1 MNKEIT
7 DGVVLMPAPFSA
19 GLSVWSRQDGTPGS
33 DTYAG
38 LATAAFVPADQDF
51 AGCLEVQ
58 KTDSVQKLRYMVET
72 PMLEGCYLRVRARI
86 KAVSGALPS
95 VRIAGWAGRA
105 GGGHVNG
112 LTEVGPTVALTSYGE
127 VVEIAAIIGPGNRGG
142 VDMVWGRDPDYGHF
156 GLDLTGSNGG
166 VVRIDD
172 IVIED
177 ITSVFLRTML
187 DTVDV
192 RDFGAVGD
200 GVTDDS
206 GAFNAADNAANGRTV
221 LVSKGTYRLS
231 QDVTFDNHVR
241 FEGTVTMP
249 QSAILVA
256 AQDFELAT
264 YVDAFKDE
272 DLAFRKAFQ
281 ALLNNSDHEGLDL
294 SGRRVSIQGPIDLQA
309 AVPNRTSYAQRR
321 VLRNGQLR
329 AEDSGNWAPVTVTSQ
344 ATYSASNSTRLTNV
358 ANVAN
363 IQIGSLVEASGVGRE
378 IYVKDKNVA
387 AQTVTLSQ
395 PLSDAIG
402 TQTYTFTRFQFML
415 DFSGF
420 ASLQDFE
427 IADVELQCNARASG
441 ILLAPNG
448 GIFQLRDSVINRP
461 GHRGLTSHGE
471 GCQGMLV
478 DRCKFISAENG
489 ELTQNRQ
496 SVAITA
502 NSNDVKIRD
511 NRATQ
516 FRHFAVLSGAFQ
528 MITGN
533 HFFQGDS
540 ATNGVRSAGILLT
553 LRACNSTISGNYIDN
568 CHIEWTNEREPEPDY
583 TGGFGFAGLTITGNV
598 FLCSN
603 IASWFAFLAIKPYG
617 TGHYVNGLN
626 VSGNSFR
633 CVQGTINRVERV
645 DTSFANLDM
654 TKMRKIDFVGN
665 TFHNIEYGAKNPLLV
680 AHDQNSESTT
690 WVVDTDSRLPFNGR
704 SLNVES
710 VVARGKIKN
719 SSNVGKYDMPY
730 TLTQEGAGNNLVHL
744 IWPSAVR
751 GDANVTVRCD
761 L

>member
-7 DGVVLMPAPFSA
+7 DGVVLMPTPFSA

-38 LATAAFVPADQDF
+38 LATAAFVPSDQDF
-51 AGCLEVQ
+51 GGCLELQ
-58 KTDSVQKLRYMVET
+58 KTDSVQRLRYMVET

-112 LTEVGPTVALTSYGE
+112 LAEVGPSVALTSYGE
-127 VVEIAAIIGPGNRGG
+127 VVEIAAIIGPGKRTG
-142 VDMVWGRDPDYGHF
+142 VDMFWGREPDFGHF
-156 GLDLTGSNGG
+156 GLDLTGANGG

-177 ITSVFLRTML
+177 ITSVFLRNMM
-187 DTVDV
+187 DIVDV

-206 GAFNAADNAANGRTV
+206 GAFNAADSAANGRTV
-221 LVSKGTYRLS
+221 LVSKGTYRLN

-249 QSAILVA
+249 DSAILIA

-264 YVDAFKDE
+264 YIDAFKNE
-272 DLAFRKAFQ
+272 ELAFRKAFQ

-294 SGRRVSIQGPIDLQA
+294 SGRRVSIHGPIDLQA

-344 ATYSASNSTRLTNV
+344 ASYSASNSTRLTNV

-363 IQIGSLVEASGVGRE
+363 IQIGSLVQASGVGRE

-402 TQTYTFTRFQFML
+402 TQNYTFTRFKFML

-420 ASLQDFE
+420 DSLQDFE
-427 IADVELQCNARASG
+427 IADIELQCNGLASG

-448 GIFQLRDSVINRP
+448 GIFHLRDSVINRP

-489 ELTQNRQ
+489 DLTQNRQ

-540 ATNGVRSAGILLT
+540 ATNGVRSAGIVLT

-603 IASWFAFLAIKPYG
+603 TAPWFAFLAIKPYG
-617 TGHYVNGLN
+617 TGHFVNGLN

-633 CVQGTINRVERV
+633 CTQGTINRVERV

-665 TFHNIEYGAKNPLLV
+665 TFHNIEYAAKNPLLV
-680 AHDQNSESTT
+680 AHDQNSEATT
-690 WVVDTDSRLPFNGR
+690 WVVDTDSRLPFNSR
-704 SLNVES
+704 SLNVEA

-719 SSNVGKYDMPY
+719 SANVGKYDMPY
-730 TLTQEGAGNNLVHL
+730 TLTGEGPGNNLVHL
-744 IWPSAVR
+744 IWPTAVR
-751 GDANVTVRCD
+751 GDVNVTVRCD